1 MDNCAKTK
9 RIDRQITKRL
19 TELLLGAKRTR
30 LCLMMTEWDKWGRHN
45 DTHIHTLNRLS
56 YFNVLLDQWR
66 RHIDTH
72 INTINYDILIFHWT
86 SGVDKSTHT
95 YTQ

>member
-30 LCLMMTEWDKWGRHN
+30 LCLMMTEWDKWGRHH

-66 RHIDTH
+66 RQLDTH
-72 INTINYDILIFHWT
+72 IHLNVPLDQFF
-86 SGVDKSTHT
+86 
-95 YTQ
+95 